1 MKNKRFWITAS
12 IICIILGIILTAAG
26 RLMGGHAGFYID
38 QNGVHAAG
46 NTEMAEPI
54 QDSMDLKGFDSLEI
68 HADYADVELILSDKF
83 SVEYCLRGTS
93 GKPVC
98 EVKNGRF
105 IFQESKRSHSFNMGF
120 FTGTMGV
127 VFHEPRYFVKVTIP
141 KKTKLSEAVFD
152 IESGDLA
159 ISSIQADTL
168 KIDDEY
174 GDVNLEQYDG
184 KALDIRLESGN
195 LSLGTVNAAQADLRN
210 EYGEIKIS
218 EAAGNNLTVQM
229 ESCGLKA
236 DRINFSD
243 TEMSNEYG
251 SVTIADAAGDRLTMR
266 MESGDCKIKQMD
278 FSDTK
283 ITNSYGDVCLGI
295 SGKTET
301 YGLNLKTEY
310 GDIRVGNQRIGDDGD
325 EIIYTSA
332 GDSPKKIAVSCEN
345 GNIEIQ
351 SAK

>member
-152 IESGDLA
+152 IESGELA

-283 ITNSYGDVCLGI
+283 ITNSYGDVYLGI
-295 SGKTET
+295 S
-301 YGLNLKTEY
+301 
-310 GDIRVGNQRIGDDGD
+310 V
-325 EIIYTSA
+325 
-332 GDSPKKIAVSCEN
+332 
-345 GNIEIQ
+345 
-351 SAK
+351 